1 LVSFTDVLDDVV
13 PPLLESGILHKIAV
27 KESVITDEKEVKST
41 DRSGSKQ
48 IAAQQIGPEPPP
60 KYGPDPMGNYLTQA
74 IPTTRGGHPSPIST
88 CQDTTRP

>member
-1 LVSFTDVLDDVV
+1 MLPTIVVLALVSFTDVLDDVV

-48 IAAQQIGPEPPP
+48 IAAQQIQRA
-60 KYGPDPMGNYLTQA
+60 NFA
-74 IPTTRGGHPSPIST
+74 I
-88 CQDTTRP
+88 